1 MGWAWGS
8 ADQVLVNE
16 KGGWEGKDNLS
27 LSYWVSQGELQILI
41 QYLLNAYSVPE
52 TMPDDSI
59 YLLI

>member
-27 LSYWVSQGELQILI
+27 LNYWVSQGELQILI

>member
-16 KGGWEGKDNLS
+16 TGGWEGKDNLS
-27 LSYWVSQGELQILI
+27 LNYWVSQGELQILI